1 MNKPTPKF
9 EMWER
14 VGHDNRILEV
24 CGINLVIGYNLLLW
38 RYSLIKP
45 DCVTEYAEKKQNVCE
60 DAVLKY
66 GALMES
72 WKHQAEE
79 RVLAAQ
85 TDLQRASDELARL
98 KGGGS

>member
-1 MNKPTPKF
+1 M
-9 EMWER
+9 
-14 VGHDNRILEV
+14 
-24 CGINLVIGYNLLLW
+24 
-38 RYSLIKP
+38 
-45 DCVTEYAEKKQNVCE
+45 TEYAEKKQNVCE